1 MRKQNRRLGKQRVC
15 PNHLT
20 TYNLAPEGKVFVHGK
35 IWNAEASGEI
45 PEGTKVK
52 VLKVLSNLKIKVTE
66 L

>member
-1 MRKQNRRLGKQRVC
+1 MRRQNRRLRKQRVC

-20 TYNLAPEGKVFVHGK
+20 TYNGE
-35 IWNAEASGEI
+35 IWNAEAKEEI

>member
-1 MRKQNRRLGKQRVC
+1 MC

-20 TYNLAPEGKVFVHGK
+20 TYNLAPEGKVFVHEE
-35 IWNAEASGEI
+35 IWNAEASEEI

-52 VLKVLSNLKIKVTE
+52 VLKVLSKLKIKVTE